1 MQRKRLSNNEKQKPK
16 MKKNAFDS
24 VDFDSEK
31 KLDPKFKT
39 ELCKS
44 WTDNNFCAYG
54 NKCRFAHGKNELSF
68 KQVNTLKYKQKDCNS
83 FKENG
88 WCLYGNR
95 CNFKH
100 DERNLSRIDRS
111 YYSYLLQI
119 QNENSK
125 AKRLPVF
132 KNLTEKINP
141 NEEIDVNS
149 SIIHPD
155 IKACVNKLMFAK
167 FVLSNISS
175 DYKYLCYDF
184 PNSNYNK
191 ERTFYQ
197 TNLPS
202 IVQLHSIMSCF
213 Y

>member
-1 MQRKRLSNNEKQKPK
+1 MLRKRLSTHEKQKPK
-16 MKKNAFDS
+16 MKKNALDS
-24 VDFDSEK
+24 VDFETEK

-44 WTDNNFCAYG
+44 WTDCNFCVYG

-68 KQVNTLKYKQKDCNS
+68 KQVNASKYKQKDCNS

-100 DERNLSRIDRS
+100 DERKLSRIDRS
-111 YYSYLLQI
+111 YYTYLLKI
-119 QNENSK
+119 QNKNSN
-125 AKRLPVF
+125 ADRLPVF
-132 KNLTEKINP
+132 KNITEKSNP
-141 NEEIDVNS
+141 MKKIDVNS

-167 FVLSNISS
+167 YVLSNISS
-175 DYKYLCYDF
+175 DYKFLCYDF
-184 PNSNYNK
+184 HNLNYNEEK
-191 ERTFYQ
+191 TFYH

-202 IVQLHSIMSCF
+202 IVQLQSIMSFF